1 MYGIQR
7 RRIFS
12 KEKLPRNIVQD
23 VDELL
28 GMMVEDHKR
37 LQPNVKTY
45 ATSVLGV
52 LRQTQI
58 PQRARILSRKYQ
70 TLVSSRVEPL
80 QEEAELGHEIDYMAR
95 YIAEGGLTGERKRW
109 VPRRGKTSQKHVV
122 VAGSNCTV
130 YLQKYVVVAGSNC
143 FFFLIHPQV
152 LPLMLVALRTH

>member
-45 ATSVLGV
+45 A
-52 LRQTQI
+52 
-58 PQRARILSRKYQ
+58 ILSRKYQ